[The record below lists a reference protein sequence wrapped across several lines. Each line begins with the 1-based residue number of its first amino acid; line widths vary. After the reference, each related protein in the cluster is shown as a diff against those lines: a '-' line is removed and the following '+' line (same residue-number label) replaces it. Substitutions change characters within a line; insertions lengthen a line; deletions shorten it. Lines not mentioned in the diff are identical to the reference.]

1 HRKMPTIDRPS
12 RQSRAHHDR
21 IRRARACRT
30 RLLSGAAVML
40 ALFTGAAGESLAAG
54 SDLPSREEMWRL
66 IQAQQKKI
74 ENLERL
80 VKQTRQKD
88 AAASPTPSTGG
99 TVSATAPARAAT
111 PVTTDEREHLA
122 ARIDRL
128 ATRVADQEQR
138 LAATGDLVERAV
150 AGLDFSGSSKT
161 HGARL
166 HGYGSLRFE
175 ASDAAGQNTGFTF
188 RRFVLGL
195 DAPIGDR
202 LETYLELE
210 FERFTQLELEKEV
223 EAGAGELVVAQ
234 AIEGSNGSE
243 ISIEQAWAR
252 YRINRGLNLDF
263 GALLVP
269 VGRFNIHHDDN
280 QWELP
285 RRSLVDRGVPVLPAK
300 AAWAELGAGVSGV
313 VELGNGALIDYRF
326 YAVNGVAVD
335 FELETKLKAAL
346 EDNGETELESKLE
359 AEFGTAR
366 GAFDRN
372 ANGSLALTGRFAL
385 RPAAGHEVALSGY
398 VGNYVPRFL
407 GRDETVWSLALD
419 GLHRIGGFEVEYE
432 AVTTRFDH
440 IDRVAAAFASRALSK
455 ERALEGPV
463 EDGAFAKHEIE
474 FTISK
479 NVMAKRKSGYWIEI
493 RRPFWPKALDD
504 TLLARGFENP
514 QIIPTLRFE
523 QVFFDNQLTGIDFEG
538 GTLAG
543 FRQRDARISR
553 ATFGLGYRP
562 VPGWVLQL
570 AGEYTWTN
578 QQTLAGLTNFLDAG
592 ASDDSFSLLVGI
604 AFSF

>member
-1 HRKMPTIDRPS
+1 MPTLQPSSRPI
-12 RQSRAHHDR
+12 AM
-21 IRRARACRT
+21 RRVRF
-30 RLLSGAAVML
+30 LSGAAVALCLL
-40 ALFTGAAGESLAAG
+40 AGAAGEVSAA
-54 SDLPSREEMWRL
+54 SDDMPSREEMWRL

-74 ENLERL
+74 DRLERL
-80 VKQTRQKD
+80 VQGR
-88 AAASPTPSTGG
+88 
-99 TVSATAPARAAT
+99 SADGAVAVPGAPAAPA
-111 PVTTDEREHLA
+111 ELA
-122 ARIDRL
+122 ERIDRL
-128 ATRVADQEQR
+128 QARVTEQEQR
-138 LAATGDLVERAV
+138 LAATGDLVEQAV
-150 AGLDFSGSSKT
+150 AGSDLSGEEKRQS
-161 HGARL
+161 GGVRL
-166 HGYGSLRFE
+166 HGYGALRFE

-195 DAPIGDR
+195 DAPVGDR
-202 LETYLELE
+202 LQTYLELE

-223 EAGAGELVVAQ
+223 EIGAGEFAIAQ

-252 YRINRGLNLDF
+252 YRVNRGLNLDF

-269 VGRFNIHHDDN
+269 VGRFNINHDDN

-313 VELGNGALIDYRF
+313 VELGNGALLDYRL

-335 FELETKLKAAL
+335 FEIETKLKAAL
-346 EDNGETELESKLE
+346 EDSGETELESKLE

-366 GAFDRN
+366 GPFDGN
-372 ANGSLALTGRFAL
+372 ANGSLALAGRFAL
-385 RPAAGHEVALSGY
+385 RPAAGHEIALSGY
-398 VGNYVPRFL
+398 VGNYVPGFL
-407 GRDETVWSLALD
+407 GRDETVWSLAID

-432 AVTTRFDH
+432 AVTTRFDNL
-440 IDRVAAAFASRALSK
+440 DRVAAAFASRALSK

-493 RRPFWPKALDD
+493 RRPFWPKILDG
-504 TLLARGFENP
+504 TVLARGFESP
-514 QIIPTLRFE
+514 QIIPTMRFE
-523 QVFFDNQLTGIDFEG
+523 QVHFDDQLTGIEFDG
-538 GTLAG
+538 GVLSEL
-543 FRQRDARISR
+543 RQRDARISR
-553 ATFGLGYRP
+553 ATLGLGYRP

-570 AGEYTWTN
+570 AGEYSWTN

-592 ASDDSFSLLVGI
+592 TSDDSFSLLVGI